1 MKKILVCDDDES
13 ILDAVKIVLRNNN
26 YNVNTISSGK
36 KILKAVKNY
45 SPDLILL
52 DNSMPALDTRK
63 LIKLIKKE
71 KRLKD
76 IPVIM
81 FSAFNNL
88 ATKALDLGVDG
99 FIEKPFDMGDFLK
112 IIEKHIKRD

>member
-13 ILDAVKIVLRNNN
+13 ILDVVKIVLKNNN
-26 YNVNTISSGK
+26 YDVRTESLGK
-36 KILKAVKNY
+36 KFLKAVREY

-52 DNSMPALDTRK
+52 DNSMPAFDSKKT
-63 LIKLIKKE
+63 IKLI

-76 IPVIM
+76 IPIILI
-81 FSAFNNL
+81 SATNGL
-88 ATKALDLGVDG
+88 EKRAKELQADD

-112 IIEKHIKRD
+112 IIKKHIK

>member
-26 YNVNTISSGK
+26 YNVSTVSSGK

-52 DNSMPALDTRK
+52 DNSMPAFDCKKTIKSIRK
-63 LIKLIKKE
+63 SKK
-71 KRLKD
+71 
-76 IPVIM
+76 IPIIM

-88 ATKALDLGVDG
+88 EKRTKDLGVDG